1 MSASRR
7 YQLGSFV
14 TSVRDGASHARLP
27 TGGIRLGSKTDASSR
42 RSDPLRIAANCAEI
56 REIRS
61 ANRPRR
67 LGQSCRLDLNLEQY
81 CRIVDWT
88 PESTLAAGPAVYSSR
103 SGESGPV
110 SLPRGAGIASGRAAF
125 TTPYKFVRQLFV
137 YDMIVRITSFGR
149 SPLLVGFAPGGRLA
163 TCYNRDYD
171 PCPALGGS
179 TRPGRGREARPS
191 DSRRFARASAKQE
204 GYPV

>member
-1 MSASRR
+1 
-7 YQLGSFV
+7 
-14 TSVRDGASHARLP
+14 
-27 TGGIRLGSKTDASSR
+27 
-42 RSDPLRIAANCAEI
+42 
-56 REIRS
+56 
-61 ANRPRR
+61 
-67 LGQSCRLDLNLEQY
+67 
-81 CRIVDWT
+81 
-88 PESTLAAGPAVYSSR
+88 
-103 SGESGPV
+103 
-110 SLPRGAGIASGRAAF
+110 
-125 TTPYKFVRQLFV
+125 
-137 YDMIVRITSFGR
+137 MIVRITSFGR